1 MNASKAHV
9 PQRTCI
15 ATREI
20 LPVPQ
25 LLRVVAHVQSSGT
38 VAIVPD
44 PRRRLG
50 GRGAWIQPTLDAV
63 NTAHTRRA
71 FARAL
76 KVSAAQAI
84 DVDPVRTYIEGLP
97 RNEANP

>member
-1 MNASKAHV
+1 MNSNESHV

-15 ATREI
+15 ATREV

-25 LLRVVAHVQSSGT
+25 LLRVVAVEKGSET
-38 VAIVPD
+38 VTVLSD
-44 PRRRLG
+44 PTRRLG
-50 GRGAWIQPTLDAV
+50 GRGAWIQPTLEAFHV
-63 NTAHTRRA
+63 AHTRRA

-76 KVSAAQAI
+76 KVSNAKAI

-97 RNEANP
+97 SQAANP